1 MFEGLNAIPWADLPH
16 AYGSGEEVPVW
27 LRQLTSDDEQ
37 VRQRAMGKLGSSIYH
52 QGSLYPATAYAVPY
66 LIALLQEPTV
76 QGKEAI
82 LGLLNAIVNTYPLDE
97 KMWYGWEGAEYI
109 GAWGE
114 MPRHIPYQDC
124 HAAIEAAIP
133 VYITLLEAPVLILRL
148 EAANILTRFP
158 AHVQELW
165 PTLEAALECE
175 PTEAGRADLVL
186 ALGRLA
192 RNLPEKLAFFLE
204 RFKTDQSELGFFA
217 AALVAVRMAKEA
229 TPEEVAQFLIR
240 VMLQPPASLDLY
252 LRLPCGGTYPW
263 STALWALANLGRARL
278 TPLVPTVEEHLQQ
291 IRHTY
296 GAIALFARLLL
307 FIVFED
313 HPEWGHPPR
322 PAEVLTQEQRHL
334 LLILLEQEQIWRD
347 GNLLGLFRAYGL
359 PGDRKQMA
367 AYLGQ
372 EAPVEAPREPLSRP
386 QRPSQFDP
394 YYEAIHA
401 VYPQLS
407 LGYWGGKI
415 QIGVGAD
422 DFLTFNEDLL
432 FRFPRGTQTHEEIE
446 REVALL
452 RALQERL
459 PLPIPNP
466 TYTSQGVPEVGRA
479 FIGYVLPPGKILSK
493 EMLESVDGEEKVQ
506 ELAEQLAEFLSA
518 LYHVPVAELAHLSLP
533 APFTREGLEALYA
546 RAQEELFPQMPP
558 DQRAH
563 IITQFEAFLATPEH
577 FAVTPVLLH
586 GKFGPETI
594 IYDAKERRISG
605 IIDFSRGCVGDPAL
619 DFARLVGR
627 AGYGEDFLQ
636 RWASIYPELPFLLE
650 RARFYAEVVALEEAL
665 RQRDFPEQK
674 APTTSQFPEIDRIFY
689 ESSKLW
695 EGEGETPLLGYYFA

>member
-252 LRLPCGGTYPW
+252 LRLPCVGTYPW

-278 TPLVPTVEEHLQQ
+278 TPLVPTVE
-291 IRHTY
+291 
-296 GAIALFARLLL
+296 
-307 FIVFED
+307 
-313 HPEWGHPPR
+313 
-322 PAEVLTQEQRHL
+322 
-334 LLILLEQEQIWRD
+334 
-347 GNLLGLFRAYGL
+347 
-359 PGDRKQMA
+359 
-367 AYLGQ
+367 
-372 EAPVEAPREPLSRP
+372 
-386 QRPSQFDP
+386 
-394 YYEAIHA
+394 
-401 VYPQLS
+401 
-407 LGYWGGKI
+407 
-415 QIGVGAD
+415 
-422 DFLTFNEDLL
+422 
-432 FRFPRGTQTHEEIE
+432 
-446 REVALL
+446 
-452 RALQERL
+452 
-459 PLPIPNP
+459 
-466 TYTSQGVPEVGRA
+466 
-479 FIGYVLPPGKILSK
+479 
-493 EMLESVDGEEKVQ
+493 
-506 ELAEQLAEFLSA
+506 
-518 LYHVPVAELAHLSLP
+518 
-533 APFTREGLEALYA
+533 
-546 RAQEELFPQMPP
+546 
-558 DQRAH
+558 
-563 IITQFEAFLATPEH
+563 
-577 FAVTPVLLH
+577 
-586 GKFGPETI
+586 
-594 IYDAKERRISG
+594 
-605 IIDFSRGCVGDPAL
+605 
-619 DFARLVGR
+619 
-627 AGYGEDFLQ
+627 
-636 RWASIYPELPFLLE
+636 
-650 RARFYAEVVALEEAL
+650 
-665 RQRDFPEQK
+665 
-674 APTTSQFPEIDRIFY
+674 
-689 ESSKLW
+689 
-695 EGEGETPLLGYYFA
+695 